1 MIKKRIVFFTI
12 FSWLVFLA
20 ACSSGK
26 DKKSSTNEKPYI
38 LSTTGMIDDAVA
50 RVGGNLI
57 EHDALMGPGVDPHLY
72 KATQGDLS
80 KLNKA
85 DLILYNGLH
94 LEGKM
99 GDIFE
104 KLSRR
109 KNIRAI
115 GDELAPESL
124 RISSEFSNG
133 KDPHIWFNVALW
145 MDAVTVVEQALIE
158 LDKENAA
165 IYRENTKIYI
175 EELKALHEDVRRKI
189 AAIPIDQR
197 ILVTAHDAF
206 GYFGEAYGIE
216 VKGLQGISTVS
227 EYGLKDISD
236 MVAMITEKKIKA
248 VFVESSVPAKALEA
262 VVEGCEHKGHQLI
275 IGGELF
281 SDAMGNKNSPEGN
294 YIGMVKHNVN
304 TIYEALK

>member
-1 MIKKRIVFFTI
+1 MKKFG
-12 FSWLVFLA
+12 FLA
-20 ACSSGK
+20 IISTLLLCVTACSSG
-26 DKKSSTNEKPYI
+26 DKKATAKAAKPYI

-50 RVGGNLI
+50 NIGGELI
-57 EHDALMGPGVDPHLY
+57 SHDALMGPGVDPHLY

-99 GDIFE
+99 GEIFE

-109 KNIRAI
+109 KNILAI
-115 GDELAPESL
+115 GESL
-124 RISSEFSNG
+124 PHDQLRMSSDFSNG
-133 KDPHIWFNVALW
+133 EDPHIWFNVSLW
-145 MDAVTVVEQALIE
+145 MNAVREIEKALVK
-158 LDKENAA
+158 LDPEHADTYQSNATA
-165 IYRENTKIYI
+165 YL
-175 EELKALHEDVRRKI
+175 EELSALHEEVRRKV
-189 AAIPIDQR
+189 AAIPVAQR
-197 ILVTAHDAF
+197 ILITAHDAF
-206 GYFGEAYGIE
+206 GYYGEAYGIE

-227 EYGLKDISD
+227 EYGLKDISN
-236 MVAMITEKKIKA
+236 MVDLITERKIKA

-262 VVEGCEHKGHQLI
+262 VVEGCQLKGHELK

-281 SDAMGNKNSPEGN
+281 SDAMGDKGTVEGT
-294 YIGMVKHNVN
+294 YIGMVKHNTH

>member
-1 MIKKRIVFFTI
+1 MKKAIVYSLGI
-12 FSWLVFLA
+12 VLLSFLA
-20 ACSSGK
+20 ACSSATK
-26 DKKSSTNEKPYI
+26 NKNDDQKLYI

-50 RVGGNLI
+50 RIAGDLVA
-57 EHDALMGPGVDPHLY
+57 HDALMGPGVDPHLY

-85 DLILYNGLH
+85 DLIFYNGLH

-109 KNIRAI
+109 KNIQSI
-115 GDELAPESL
+115 GDRLPPELL

-133 KDPHIWFNVALW
+133 KDPHIWFNVSLW
-145 MDAVTVVEQALIE
+145 MEAVKIVEKALVT
-158 LDKENAA
+158 LDKEHADV
-165 IYRENTKIYI
+165 YHKNTANYL
-175 EELKALHEDVRRKI
+175 EELKNLHEEVRRKI
-189 AAIPIDQR
+189 AAIPVDQR

-227 EYGLKDISD
+227 EYGLKDIGD
-236 MVAMITEKKIKA
+236 MVDMITEKKIKA

-262 VVEGCEHKGHQLI
+262 VVEGCELKGHQLV

-281 SDAMGNKNSPEGN
+281 SDAMGDKNTPEGN
-294 YIGMVKHNVN
+294 YIGMVKHNTN
-304 TIYEALK
+304 TIYKALK

>member
-1 MIKKRIVFFTI
+1 MRKLLSYAVV
-12 FSWLVFLA
+12 SLVGLFM
-20 ACSSGK
+20 ACSSST
-26 DKKSSTNEKPYI
+26 DNKKPVEAKLYI

-50 RVGGNLI
+50 RVGGDLVA
-57 EHDALMGPGVDPHLY
+57 HDALMGPGVDPHLY
-72 KATQGDLS
+72 KATQGDLT

-99 GDIFE
+99 GAIFE
-104 KLSRR
+104 KFSRR

-124 RISSEFSNG
+124 RISSDFSNG

-145 MDAVTVVEQALIE
+145 MDAVKVVEEALIA
-158 LDKENAA
+158 LDKKNEA
-165 IYRENTKIYI
+165 IYRENTKIYL
-175 EELKALHEDVRRKI
+175 EELKLLHEDTRRKI
-189 AAIPIDQR
+189 AAIPVNQR
-197 ILVTAHDAF
+197 TLVTAHDAF

-216 VKGLQGISTVS
+216 VRGLQGISTVS

-236 MVAMITEKKIKA
+236 MVTMITEKKIKA
-248 VFVESSVPAKALEA
+248 VFVESSVSTKALEA
-262 VVEGCEHKGHQLI
+262 VVEGCEHKGHKLT

-281 SDAMGNKNSPEGN
+281 SDAMGNKNSPEGT

-304 TIYEALK
+304 TIYNALK

>member
-1 MIKKRIVFFTI
+1 MKKLLYFTI
-12 FSWLVFLA
+12 TGFIALFS

-26 DKKSSTNEKPYI
+26 EKQTSNDKLYI

-50 RVGGNLI
+50 RVGGDLI
-57 EHDALMGPGVDPHLY
+57 THNALMGPGVDPHLY

-99 GDIFE
+99 GDIFD

-109 KNIRAI
+109 KNVKSI
-115 GDELAPESL
+115 GDALAQESL
-124 RISSEFSNG
+124 RISSDFSNG

-145 MDAVTVVEQALIE
+145 MDAVKIVEEALIA
-158 LDKENAA
+158 LDKENER
-165 IYRENTKIYI
+165 IYRANTAAYLK
-175 EELKALHEDVRRKI
+175 ELKVLHEETRRKI
-189 AAIPIDQR
+189 ASIPVDQR

-216 VKGLQGISTVS
+216 VSGLQGISTVS

-248 VFVESSVPAKALEA
+248 VFVESSVSTKALEA
-262 VVEGCEHKGHQLI
+262 VVEGCDHKGHKLI

-281 SDAMGNKNSPEGN
+281 SDAMGNKNTPEGT

-304 TIYEALK
+304 TIYKALK